1 MNPDIAKVIN
11 TTQWFMVLASPPLY
25 QTLARTADPEHLVR
39 LTDVWIAYAER
50 GDCYHHAEFAP
61 VPYEQRVPLA
71 RSLRS
76 LLAAWSPP
84 DLSPAIT
91 EAARAVL
98 HAEGLKAPDMGGWDA
113 LKIDS
118 EDPLADILLWP
129 EGVPALL
136 RRAAQGRR

>member
-1 MNPDIAKVIN
+1 
-11 TTQWFMVLASPPLY
+11 
-25 QTLARTADPEHLVR
+25 
-39 LTDVWIAYAER
+39 
-50 GDCYHHAEFAP
+50 
-61 VPYEQRVPLA
+61 
-71 RSLRS
+71 
-76 LLAAWSPP
+76 
-84 DLSPAIT
+84 
-91 EAARAVL
+91 VL